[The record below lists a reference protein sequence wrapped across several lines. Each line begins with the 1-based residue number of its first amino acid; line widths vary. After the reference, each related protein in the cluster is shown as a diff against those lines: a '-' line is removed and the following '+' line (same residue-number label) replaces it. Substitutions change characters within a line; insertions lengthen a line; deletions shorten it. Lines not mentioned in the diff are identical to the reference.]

1 MPRQSVVFEVLIASP
16 SDVVE
21 ERRILA
27 EVLEDWNSANSRA
40 QSTSLQALRWEL
52 DAMPASGSRPQEILN
67 RQLVENADILMAV
80 FWTRLGTPTG
90 RAPSGTVE
98 EIDHF
103 RNLGKPVLLYF
114 SEAAIPHDH
123 DPEQFRLLNEYRN
136 GLKADTFYQTFYSPE
151 DLRRRAARDLA
162 RTINKLTSTPDL
174 SVRTDT
180 GQRKSEVARV
190 LLQARSKGVIP
201 TTTIEVTQV
210 FGTIENTSPS
220 NRLREYSC
228 TLSVPKCCLSFN
240 SAVYPFEIESRD
252 ANYRSFRLTET
263 HHSRVAIHPGDRFQ
277 VISVDIALAHL
288 SRDDQE
294 KCRKM
299 DVIAD
304 ALVEGHALQVRK
316 TVADLIGS

>member
-1 MPRQSVVFEVLIASP
+1 MPHQSVVFEVLIASP

-27 EVLEDWNSANSRA
+27 EVLEDWNSANSRPR
-40 QSTSLQALRWEL
+40 STSLQALRWEL
-52 DAMPASGSRPQEILN
+52 DAVPASGSRPQEILN

-90 RAPSGTVE
+90 QAPSGTAE
-98 EIDHF
+98 EIEHF
-103 RNLGKPVLLYF
+103 RNQGKPVLLYF
-114 SEAAIPHDH
+114 SEAAIPHGH
-123 DPEQFRLLNEYRN
+123 DPEQFRLLNEYRKS
-136 GLKADTFYQTFYSPE
+136 LEAHTLYHTFQNAE

-162 RTINKLTSTPDL
+162 RTINELTSTPGM
-174 SVRTDT
+174 SARADT
-180 GQRKSEVARV
+180 GQRKSDVARV

-210 FGTIENTSPS
+210 FGAIENISPS
-220 NRLREYSC
+220 NRIREYSC

-252 ANYRSFRLTET
+252 ANYRSFRLTEA
-263 HHSRVAIHPGDRFQ
+263 HHNRVAIHHGDRFQ
-277 VISVDIALAHL
+277 VVSVDIAVAHL
-288 SRDDQE
+288 LREDQE
-294 KCRKM
+294 RCLKM

-304 ALVEGHALQVRK
+304 AVVDDRALQARK
-316 TVADLIGS
+316 TVAELVSL